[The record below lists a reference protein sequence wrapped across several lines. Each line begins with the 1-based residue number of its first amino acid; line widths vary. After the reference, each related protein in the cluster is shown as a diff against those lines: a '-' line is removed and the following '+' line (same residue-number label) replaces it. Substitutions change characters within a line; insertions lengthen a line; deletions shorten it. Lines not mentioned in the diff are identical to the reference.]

1 MELGLSGLA
10 SGFDWRTLVN
20 QLADVERTPQKRLR
34 TEQSALFNRNN
45 AYGSIKTQL
54 AVLKNRTDNL
64 SSNDVLQARKA
75 TVSDSTILS
84 ATASAGA
91 SSGTY
96 AFNVT
101 QLATASKTVGTS
113 GIGDNLY
120 PTNNVTSG
128 TLASK
133 GFNPPISAGTI
144 TVDGKQITIDPT
156 VDTLDDI
163 FERIDDATDDNIN
176 GSYSASTDKITLK
189 RLGEG
194 EGEDPLVV
202 GSATDTSNFLSVAR
216 LSNNGTNELVSAS
229 SLGSITPASVL
240 SSANFQTAVSD
251 GGAGAGEFKING
263 VSIAFNASSD
273 SVQNLMDRINVSAAG
288 VNISY
293 DRVNDQFSLTNKVT
307 GNLGVALE
315 DVTGNFLAA
324 AGLASGSTFTA
335 GNDALYTIN
344 GGSVLSSHSNTLNEE
359 TTGIEG
365 LSIALLKTGTSTIS
379 LASDS
384 SAIKGAIKSFIED
397 YNRAQSTID
406 SLTSSSTDSVGK
418 VTRST
423 LAGDSDANEIAS
435 KLRAIAFN
443 QATGLTGTLNSL
455 AKIGIDTTGTTDQ
468 LTLENEAALDDAIAN
483 NLSGLKTLFN
493 DPDKGIATKLKAY
506 LEKTIG
512 EDGSLIARQDALTKQ
527 SSEIDLQVT
536 DLEKRVQA
544 NRLRLIDGF
553 VRMETAQQ
561 SINQQLKFLQQRF
574 GGTQ

>member
-1 MELGLSGLA
+1 
-10 SGFDWRTLVN
+10 
-20 QLADVERTPQKRLR
+20 
-34 TEQSALFNRNN
+34 
-45 AYGSIKTQL
+45 
-54 AVLKNRTDNL
+54 
-64 SSNDVLQARKA
+64 
-75 TVSDSTILS
+75 
-84 ATASAGA
+84 
-91 SSGTY
+91 
-96 AFNVT
+96 
-101 QLATASKTVGTS
+101 
-113 GIGDNLY
+113 
-120 PTNNVTSG
+120 
-128 TLASK
+128 
-133 GFNPPISAGTI
+133 
-144 TVDGKQITIDPT
+144 
-156 VDTLDDI
+156 
-163 FERIDDATDDNIN
+163 
-176 GSYSASTDKITLK
+176 
-189 RLGEG
+189 
-194 EGEDPLVV
+194 
-202 GSATDTSNFLSVAR
+202 VAR

-324 AGLASGSTFTA
+324 AGLTSGATFTA

-344 GGSVLSSHSNTLNEE
+344 GGSVLNSHSNTLNEE

-435 KLRAIAFN
+435 KLRAISFN

-468 LTLENEAALDDAIAN
+468 LTLEDEAALDDAIAN

-512 EDGSLIARQDALTKQ
+512 EDGTLIARQDALTKQ

>member
-34 TEQSALFNRNN
+34 AEQSTLFNRNN
-45 AYGSIKTQL
+45 AFGSIKTQL
-54 AVLKNRTDNL
+54 AVLKNRTDSL
-64 SSNDVLQARKA
+64 SSNNVLQARKA

-91 SSGTY
+91 ASGTY
-96 AFNVT
+96 TFDVT

-113 GIGDNLY
+113 GIGANLY

-163 FERIDDATDDNIN
+163 FDRIDAATTSNIQ
-176 GSYSASTDKITLK
+176 GTYSASTDTITLR
-189 RLGEG
+189 RLGG
-194 EGEDPLVV
+194 GGAPLVV

-216 LSNNGTNELVSAS
+216 LSNNGTNEL
-229 SLGSITPASVL
+229 
-240 SSANFQTAVSD
+240 
-251 GGAGAGEFKING
+251 
-263 VSIAFNASSD
+263 
-273 SVQNLMDRINVSAAG
+273 SAAG

-324 AGLASGSTFTA
+324 AGLTSGATFTA

-344 GGSVLSSHSNTLNEE
+344 GGSVLNSHSNTLTEE

-468 LTLENEAALDDAIAN
+468 LTLENEAALDNAIAN

-512 EDGSLIARQDALTKQ
+512 DDGTLIARQDALTKQ

-553 VRMETAQQ
+553 VQMETAQQ

-574 GGTQ
+574 GGAQ

>member
-34 TEQSALFNRNN
+34 TEQNALFNRNK
-45 AYGSIKTQL
+45 AFGSIKTQL

-113 GIGDNLY
+113 GIGANLY
-120 PTNNVTSG
+120 PSNNVNSG

-156 VDTLDDI
+156 VDTLKDVFD
-163 FERIDDATDDNIN
+163 RIDAASTSNIQ
-176 GSYSASTDKITLK
+176 GTYSASTDTITLK
-189 RLGEG
+189 RLGG
-194 EGEDPLVV
+194 GGAPLVV

-263 VSIAFNASSD
+263 VSITFNASSD
-273 SVQNLMDRINVSAAG
+273 SVQNLMDRINASAAG
-288 VNISY
+288 VNINY
-293 DRVNDQFSLTNKVT
+293 DRANDQFSLTNKVT

-324 AGLASGSTFTA
+324 AGLTTGSTFTA

-384 SAIKGAIKSFIED
+384 SAIKGAIKNFIED

-423 LAGDSDANEIAS
+423 LAGDSDTNEIAS

-468 LTLENEAALDDAIAN
+468 LKLENEAALDNAIAN
-483 NLSGLKTLFN
+483 NLSELKTLFN

-536 DLEKRVQA
+536 DLEKRVQS
-544 NRLRLIDGF
+544 NRLRLIDSF
-553 VRMETAQQ
+553 VKMETAQQ

>member
-34 TEQSALFNRNN
+34 SEQSTLFNRNN

-64 SSNDVLQARKA
+64 NSNDVLQARKA

-91 SSGTY
+91 ASGTY

-113 GIGDNLY
+113 GIGANLY
-120 PTNNVTSG
+120 PSNNVNSG

-156 VDTLDDI
+156 VDTLKDVFD
-163 FERIDDATDDNIN
+163 RIDAATTSNIQ
-176 GSYSASTDKITLK
+176 GTYSASTDTITLK
-189 RLGEG
+189 RLGG
-194 EGEDPLVV
+194 GGAPLVV

-273 SVQNLMDRINVSAAG
+273 SVQNLMDRINASAAG

-293 DRVNDQFSLTNKVT
+293 DRINDQFSLTNKVT

-324 AGLASGSTFTA
+324 AGLASGSTFSA

-344 GGSVLSSHSNTLNEE
+344 GGSVLSSHSNTLTEE

-379 LASDS
+379 LASDT

-406 SLTSSSTDSVGK
+406 SLTSSSTDSAGK

-423 LAGDSDANEIAS
+423 LAGDSDTNEIAS

-468 LTLENEAALDDAIAN
+468 LKLENEAALDNAIAN
-483 NLSGLKTLFN
+483 NLSELKTLFN

-536 DLEKRVQA
+536 DLEKRVQS
-544 NRLRLIDGF
+544 NRLRLIDSF
-553 VRMETAQQ
+553 VKMETAQQ

>member
-20 QLADVERTPQKRLR
+20 QLADVERSPQKRLR
-34 TEQSALFNRNN
+34 AEQGTLFNRNN
-45 AYGSIKTQL
+45 AFGSIKTQL
-54 AVLKNRTDNL
+54 SVLKNRTDNL

-91 SSGTY
+91 ASGTY

-101 QLATASKTVGTS
+101 QLATASKTAGALGVGA
-113 GIGDNLY
+113 NLY
-120 PTNNVTSG
+120 SSTNVSSG
-128 TLASK
+128 MLASK

-156 VDTLDDI
+156 VDTLKDVFD
-163 FERIDDATDDNIN
+163 RIDAATTSNIKGSYDAT
-176 GSYSASTDKITLK
+176 TDTITLK
-189 RLGEG
+189 RLGG
-194 EGEDPLVV
+194 GGASLVV

-229 SLGSITPASVL
+229 SLGSVTPANTL

-251 GGAGAGEFKING
+251 GGSGTGEFKING

-273 SVQNLMDRINVSAAG
+273 SVQNLMDRINASAAG
-288 VNISY
+288 VNMSY
-293 DRVNDQFSLTNKVT
+293 DRVNDQFTLTNKVT
-307 GNLGVALE
+307 GNLGVAVE

-324 AGLASGSTFTA
+324 AGLASGSTFIA

-344 GGSVLSSHSNTLNEE
+344 GGSVLNSHSNTLTEE

-379 LASDS
+379 LASDT
-384 SAIKGAIKSFIED
+384 SAIKGAIKNFIED

-406 SLTSSSTDSVGK
+406 SLTSSSTDSAGK

-423 LAGDSDANEIAS
+423 LAGDTDANEIAS
-435 KLRAIAFN
+435 KLRAISYN

-455 AKIGIDTTGTTDQ
+455 AKIGIETTGTTDQ
-468 LTLENEAALDDAIAN
+468 LKLENEAALDNAIAN
-483 NLSGLKTLFN
+483 NLSELKTLFN

-512 EDGSLIARQDALTKQ
+512 EDGSLITRQDALTKQ
-527 SSEIDLQVT
+527 SSAIDTQVT
-536 DLEKRVQA
+536 DLEKRVQS
-544 NRLRLIDGF
+544 NRQRLIDSF
-553 VRMETAQQ
+553 VKMETAQQ
-561 SINQQLKFLQQRF
+561 TINQQLKFLQQRF

>member
-20 QLADVERTPQKRLR
+20 QLADVERSPQKRLR
-34 TEQSALFNRNN
+34 AEQGTLFNRNN
-45 AYGSIKTQL
+45 AFGSIKTQL
-54 AVLKNRTDNL
+54 SVLKNRTENL

-75 TVSDSTILS
+75 TVSDSSILS

-91 SSGTY
+91 ASGTY

-101 QLATASKTVGTS
+101 QLATASKTAGALGVGA
-113 GIGDNLY
+113 NLY
-120 PTNNVTSG
+120 SSTNVSSG
-128 TLASK
+128 MLASK

-156 VDTLDDI
+156 VDTLKDVFD
-163 FERIDDATDDNIN
+163 RIDTATTSNIKGSYDAT
-176 GSYSASTDKITLK
+176 TDKITLK
-189 RLGEG
+189 RLGG
-194 EGEDPLVV
+194 GGASLVV

-229 SLGSITPASVL
+229 SLGSVTPANAL
-240 SSANFQTAVSD
+240 SSANFQTAISD
-251 GGAGAGEFKING
+251 GGAGTGEFKING

-273 SVQNLMDRINVSAAG
+273 SVQNLMDRINASAAG
-288 VNISY
+288 VNMSY
-293 DRVNDQFSLTNKVT
+293 DRVNDQFTLTNKVT
-307 GNLGVALE
+307 GNLGVAVE

-324 AGLASGSTFTA
+324 AGLASGSTFIA

-344 GGSVLSSHSNTLNEE
+344 GGSVLNSHSNTLTEE

-379 LASDS
+379 LASDT
-384 SAIKGAIKSFIED
+384 SAIKGAIKNFIED

-406 SLTSSSTDSVGK
+406 SLTSSSTDSAGK

-423 LAGDSDANEIAS
+423 LAGDTDANEIAS
-435 KLRAIAFN
+435 KLRAISYN

-455 AKIGIDTTGTTDQ
+455 AKIGIETTGTTDQ
-468 LTLENEAALDDAIAN
+468 LKLENEAALDNAIAN
-483 NLSGLKTLFN
+483 NLSELKTLFN

-512 EDGSLIARQDALTKQ
+512 EDGSLITRQDALTKQ
-527 SSEIDLQVT
+527 SSAIDTQVT
-536 DLEKRVQA
+536 DLEKRVQS
-544 NRLRLIDGF
+544 NRQRLIDSF
-553 VRMETAQQ
+553 VQMETAQQ
-561 SINQQLKFLQQRF
+561 TINQQLKFLQQRF

>member
-34 TEQSALFNRNN
+34 SEQSTLFNRNN

-64 SSNDVLQARKA
+64 NSNDVLQARKA

-91 SSGTY
+91 ASGTY

-113 GIGDNLY
+113 GIGANLY
-120 PTNNVTSG
+120 PSNNVNSG

-156 VDTLDDI
+156 VDTLADVFD
-163 FERIDDATDDNIN
+163 RIDAASTSNIQ
-176 GSYSASTDKITLK
+176 GTYSASTDTITHK
-189 RLGEG
+189 RLGG
-194 EGEDPLVV
+194 GGAPLVV

-216 LSNNGTNELVSAS
+216 LSNNGTSELVSAS

-324 AGLASGSTFTA
+324 AGLASGSTFSA

-384 SAIKGAIKSFIED
+384 SAIKGAIRNFIED

-406 SLTSSSTDSVGK
+406 SLTSSSTDSAGK

-423 LAGDSDANEIAS
+423 LAGDSDTNEIAS

-468 LTLENEAALDDAIAN
+468 LTLKDEAALDNAIAN
-483 NLSGLKTLFN
+483 NLSELKTLFN

-536 DLEKRVQA
+536 DLEKRVQS
-544 NRLRLIDGF
+544 NRLRLIDSF

>member
-20 QLADVERTPQKRLR
+20 QLADVERSPQKRLR
-34 TEQSALFNRNN
+34 AEQGTLFNRNN
-45 AYGSIKTQL
+45 AFGSIKTQL
-54 AVLKNRTDNL
+54 SVLKNRTENL

-75 TVSDSTILS
+75 TVSDSSILS

-91 SSGTY
+91 ASGTY

-101 QLATASKTVGTS
+101 QLATASKTAGALGVGA
-113 GIGDNLY
+113 NLY
-120 PTNNVTSG
+120 SSTNVSSG
-128 TLASK
+128 MLASK

-156 VDTLDDI
+156 VDTLKDVFD
-163 FERIDDATDDNIN
+163 RIDAATTSNIKGSYDAT
-176 GSYSASTDKITLK
+176 TDKITLK
-189 RLGEG
+189 RLGG
-194 EGEDPLVV
+194 GGASLVV

-229 SLGSITPASVL
+229 SLGSVTPANAL
-240 SSANFQTAVSD
+240 SSANFQTAISD
-251 GGAGAGEFKING
+251 GGAGTGEFKING

-273 SVQNLMDRINVSAAG
+273 SVQNLMDRINASAAG
-288 VNISY
+288 VNMSY
-293 DRVNDQFSLTNKVT
+293 DRVNDQFTLTNKVT
-307 GNLGVALE
+307 GNLGVAVE

-324 AGLASGSTFTA
+324 AGLASGSTFIA

-344 GGSVLSSHSNTLNEE
+344 GGSVLNSHSNTLTEE

-379 LASDS
+379 LASDT
-384 SAIKGAIKSFIED
+384 SAIKGAIKNFIED

-406 SLTSSSTDSVGK
+406 SLTSSSTDSAGK

-423 LAGDSDANEIAS
+423 LAGDTDANEIAS
-435 KLRAIAFN
+435 KLRAISYN

-455 AKIGIDTTGTTDQ
+455 AKIGIETTGTTDQ
-468 LTLENEAALDDAIAN
+468 LKLENEAALDNAIAN
-483 NLSGLKTLFN
+483 NLSELKTLFN

-512 EDGSLIARQDALTKQ
+512 EDGSLITRQDALTKQ
-527 SSEIDLQVT
+527 SSAIDTQVT
-536 DLEKRVQA
+536 DLEKRVQS
-544 NRLRLIDGF
+544 NRQRLIDSF
-553 VRMETAQQ
+553 VQMETAQQ
-561 SINQQLKFLQQRF
+561 TINQQLKFLQQRF

>member
-20 QLADVERTPQKRLR
+20 QLADVERSPQKRLR
-34 TEQSALFNRNN
+34 AEQGTLFNRNN
-45 AYGSIKTQL
+45 AFGSIKTQL
-54 AVLKNRTDNL
+54 SVLKNRTDNL

-91 SSGTY
+91 ASGTY

-101 QLATASKTVGTS
+101 QLATASKTAGALGVGA
-113 GIGDNLY
+113 NLY
-120 PTNNVTSG
+120 SSTNVSSG
-128 TLASK
+128 MLASK

-156 VDTLDDI
+156 VDTLKDVFD
-163 FERIDDATDDNIN
+163 RIDAATTSNIKGSYDAT
-176 GSYSASTDKITLK
+176 TDTITLK
-189 RLGEG
+189 RLGG
-194 EGEDPLVV
+194 GVSLVV

-229 SLGSITPASVL
+229 SLGSVTPANAL

-251 GGAGAGEFKING
+251 GGSGTGEFKING

-273 SVQNLMDRINVSAAG
+273 SVQNLMDRINASAAG
-288 VNISY
+288 VNMSY
-293 DRVNDQFSLTNKVT
+293 DRVNDQFTLTNKVT
-307 GNLGVALE
+307 GNLGVAVE

-324 AGLASGSTFTA
+324 AGLASGSTFIA

-344 GGSVLSSHSNTLNEE
+344 GGSVLNSHSNTLTEE

-379 LASDS
+379 LASDT
-384 SAIKGAIKSFIED
+384 SAIKGAIKNFIED

-406 SLTSSSTDSVGK
+406 SLTSSSTDSAGK

-423 LAGDSDANEIAS
+423 LAGDTDANEIAS
-435 KLRAIAFN
+435 KLRAISYN

-455 AKIGIDTTGTTDQ
+455 AKIGIDTTGDSDQ
-468 LTLENEAALDDAIAN
+468 LTLGDEAALDNAIAN
-483 NLSGLKTLFN
+483 HLSELKTLFN
-493 DPDKGIATKLKAY
+493 DPDKGIATQLNAY
-506 LEKTIG
+506 LEKMIG
-512 EDGSLIARQDALTKQ
+512 DDGALITKQDALTKQ
-527 SSEIDLQVT
+527 SSEIDIQVT
-536 DLEKRVQA
+536 DLEKRVQS
-544 NRLRLIDGF
+544 NRQRLIDSF
-553 VRMETAQQ
+553 VQMETAQQ
-561 SINQQLKFLQQRF
+561 TINQQLKFLQQRF

>member
-1 MELGLSGLA
+1 
-10 SGFDWRTLVN
+10 
-20 QLADVERTPQKRLR
+20 
-34 TEQSALFNRNN
+34 
-45 AYGSIKTQL
+45 
-54 AVLKNRTDNL
+54 
-64 SSNDVLQARKA
+64 
-75 TVSDSTILS
+75 
-84 ATASAGA
+84 
-91 SSGTY
+91 
-96 AFNVT
+96 
-101 QLATASKTVGTS
+101 
-113 GIGDNLY
+113 
-120 PTNNVTSG
+120 
-128 TLASK
+128 
-133 GFNPPISAGTI
+133 
-144 TVDGKQITIDPT
+144 
-156 VDTLDDI
+156 
-163 FERIDDATDDNIN
+163 
-176 GSYSASTDKITLK
+176 
-189 RLGEG
+189 
-194 EGEDPLVV
+194 V

-273 SVQNLMDRINVSAAG
+273 SVQNLMDRINASAAG
-288 VNISY
+288 VSISY
-293 DRVNDQFSLTNKVT
+293 DRANDQFTLTNKVT

-315 DVTGNFLAA
+315 DITGNFLAA
-324 AGLASGSTFTA
+324 AGLTTGSTFTA

-344 GGSVLSSHSNTLNEE
+344 GGSVLSSHSNTLTEE

-379 LASDS
+379 LASDT

-435 KLRAIAFN
+435 KLRAISFN

-468 LTLENEAALDDAIAN
+468 LTLENEAALDNAIAN
-483 NLSGLKTLFN
+483 HLSELKTLFN

-527 SSEIDLQVT
+527 SSEIDTQVT

-544 NRLRLIDGF
+544 NRLRLIDSF

>member
-34 TEQSALFNRNN
+34 AEQSTLFNRNN
-45 AYGSIKTQL
+45 AFGSIKTQL
-54 AVLKNRTDNL
+54 AVLKNRTDSL
-64 SSNDVLQARKA
+64 SSNNVLQARKA

-91 SSGTY
+91 ASGTY
-96 AFNVT
+96 TFDVT

-113 GIGDNLY
+113 GIGANLY

-156 VDTLDDI
+156 VDTLKDVFD
-163 FERIDDATDDNIN
+163 RIDAATTSNIQ
-176 GSYSASTDKITLK
+176 GTYSASTDKITLR
-189 RLGEG
+189 RLGG
-194 EGEDPLVV
+194 GGAPLVV

-324 AGLASGSTFTA
+324 AGLTSGATFTA

-344 GGSVLSSHSNTLNEE
+344 GGSVLNSHSNTLNEE

-435 KLRAIAFN
+435 KLRAISFN

-468 LTLENEAALDDAIAN
+468 LTLEDEAALDDAIAN

-512 EDGSLIARQDALTKQ
+512 EDGTLIARQDALTKQ

>member
-20 QLADVERTPQKRLR
+20 QLADVERSPQKRLR
-34 TEQSALFNRNN
+34 AEQGTLFNRNN
-45 AYGSIKTQL
+45 AFGSIKTQL
-54 AVLKNRTDNL
+54 SVLKNRTENL

-91 SSGTY
+91 ASGTY

-101 QLATASKTVGTS
+101 QLATASKTAGALGVGA
-113 GIGDNLY
+113 NLY
-120 PTNNVTSG
+120 SSTNVSSG
-128 TLASK
+128 MLASK

-156 VDTLDDI
+156 VDTLKDVFD
-163 FERIDDATDDNIN
+163 RIDTATTSNIKGSYDAT
-176 GSYSASTDKITLK
+176 TDKITLK
-189 RLGEG
+189 RLGG
-194 EGEDPLVV
+194 GGASLVV

-229 SLGSITPASVL
+229 SLGSVTPANAL
-240 SSANFQTAVSD
+240 SSANFQTAISD
-251 GGAGAGEFKING
+251 GGAGTGEFKING

-273 SVQNLMDRINVSAAG
+273 SVQNLMDRINASAAG
-288 VNISY
+288 VNMSY
-293 DRVNDQFSLTNKVT
+293 DRVNDQFTLTNKVT
-307 GNLGVALE
+307 GNLGVAVE

-324 AGLASGSTFTA
+324 AGLASGSTFIA

-344 GGSVLSSHSNTLNEE
+344 GGSVLNSHSNTLTEE

-379 LASDS
+379 LASDT
-384 SAIKGAIKSFIED
+384 SAIKGAIKNFIED

-406 SLTSSSTDSVGK
+406 SLTSSSTDSAGK

-423 LAGDSDANEIAS
+423 LAGDTDANEIAS
-435 KLRAIAFN
+435 KLRAISYN

-455 AKIGIDTTGTTDQ
+455 AKIGIETTGTTDQ
-468 LTLENEAALDDAIAN
+468 LKLENEAALDNAIAN
-483 NLSGLKTLFN
+483 NLSELKTLFN

-512 EDGSLIARQDALTKQ
+512 EDGSLITRQDALTKQ
-527 SSEIDLQVT
+527 SSAIDTQVT
-536 DLEKRVQA
+536 DLEKRVQS
-544 NRLRLIDGF
+544 NRQRLIDSF
-553 VRMETAQQ
+553 VQMETAQQ
-561 SINQQLKFLQQRF
+561 TINQQLKFLQQRF

>member
-34 TEQSALFNRNN
+34 SEQSTLFNRNN

-54 AVLKNRTDNL
+54 SVLKNRTDNL

-91 SSGTY
+91 ASGTY
-96 AFNVT
+96 TFNVS
-101 QLATASKTVGTS
+101 QLATASKTAGTS
-113 GIGDNLY
+113 GVGANLY
-120 PTNNVTSG
+120 PDDIVTSG
-128 TLASK
+128 MLASK

-144 TVDGKQITIDPT
+144 TVDGKQISIDPT
-156 VDTLDDI
+156 VDTLSDI
-163 FERIDDATDDNIN
+163 FDRIDAATTSNIK
-176 GSYSASTDKITLK
+176 GSYSASTDTITLK
-189 RLGEG
+189 RLGG
-194 EGEDPLVV
+194 GGSTLVV

-273 SVQNLMDRINVSAAG
+273 SVQNLMDRINASAAG

-324 AGLASGSTFTA
+324 AGLTTGATFTA
-335 GNDALYTIN
+335 GNDALSPIN
-344 GGSVLSSHSNTLNEE
+344 GGSVLNSHSNTLTEE

-379 LASDS
+379 LASDT
-384 SAIKGAIKSFIED
+384 SAIKGAIKNFIED

-455 AKIGIDTTGTTDQ
+455 AKIGIDTTGDTDQ
-468 LTLENEAALDDAIAN
+468 LKLEDEAALDNAIAN
-483 NLSGLKTLFN
+483 NLSELKTLFN

-512 EDGSLIARQDALTKQ
+512 EDGSLITRQDALTKQ

-544 NRLRLIDGF
+544 NRQRLIDGF
-553 VRMETAQQ
+553 VQMETAQQ

-574 GGTQ
+574 GGAQ

>member
-34 TEQSALFNRNN
+34 AEQSTLFNRNN
-45 AYGSIKTQL
+45 AFGSIKTQL
-54 AVLKNRTDNL
+54 AVLKNRTDSL
-64 SSNDVLQARKA
+64 SSNNVLQARKA

-91 SSGTY
+91 ASGTY
-96 AFNVT
+96 TFDVT

-113 GIGDNLY
+113 GIGANLY

-156 VDTLDDI
+156 VDTLKDVFD
-163 FERIDDATDDNIN
+163 RIDAATTSNIQ
-176 GSYSASTDKITLK
+176 GTYSASTDTITLR
-189 RLGEG
+189 RLGG
-194 EGEDPLVV
+194 GGAPLVV

-229 SLGSITPASVL
+229 SLGSITPANTL
-240 SSANFQTAVSD
+240 NSANFQTAVSD

-273 SVQNLMDRINVSAAG
+273 SVQNLMDRINASAAG

-324 AGLASGSTFTA
+324 AGLTSGATFTA

-344 GGSVLSSHSNTLNEE
+344 GGSVLNSHSNTLTEE

-435 KLRAIAFN
+435 KLRAISFN

-468 LTLENEAALDDAIAN
+468 LKLEDEAALDNAIAN
-483 NLSGLKTLFN
+483 HLSELKTLFN

-512 EDGSLIARQDALTKQ
+512 DDGTLIARQDALTKQ

-553 VRMETAQQ
+553 VQMETAQQ

-574 GGTQ
+574 GGAQ

>member
-34 TEQSALFNRNN
+34 AEQSTLFNRNN
-45 AYGSIKTQL
+45 AFGSIKTQL
-54 AVLKNRTDNL
+54 AVLKNRTDSL
-64 SSNDVLQARKA
+64 SSNNVLQARKA

-91 SSGTY
+91 ASGTY
-96 AFNVT
+96 TFDVT
-101 QLATASKTVGTS
+101 QLATASKTAGTS
-113 GIGDNLY
+113 GIGANLY

-156 VDTLDDI
+156 VDTLKDVFD
-163 FERIDDATDDNIN
+163 RIDAATTSNIQ
-176 GSYSASTDKITLK
+176 GTYSASTDTITLR
-189 RLGEG
+189 RLGG
-194 EGEDPLVV
+194 GGAPLVV

-229 SLGSITPASVL
+229 SLGSITPANTL

-273 SVQNLMDRINVSAAG
+273 SVQNLMDRINASAAG

-324 AGLASGSTFTA
+324 AGLTSGATFTA

-344 GGSVLSSHSNTLNEE
+344 GGSVLNSHSNTLTEE

-435 KLRAIAFN
+435 KLRAISFN

-468 LTLENEAALDDAIAN
+468 LKLEDEAALDNAIAN
-483 NLSGLKTLFN
+483 HLSELKTLFN

-506 LEKTIG
+506 IEKTIG
-512 EDGSLIARQDALTKQ
+512 DDGTLIARQDALTKQ

-553 VRMETAQQ
+553 VQMETAQQ

-574 GGTQ
+574 GGAQ

>member
-120 PTNNVTSG
+120 PTNSVTSG

-156 VDTLDDI
+156 VDTLKDVFD
-163 FERIDDATDDNIN
+163 RIDAATTSNIK
-176 GSYSASTDKITLK
+176 GSYSASTDTITLK
-189 RLGEG
+189 RLGG
-194 EGEDPLVV
+194 GGATLVV

-384 SAIKGAIKSFIED
+384 SAIKGAIKNFIED